1 MTTNDIES
9 HFQELYG
16 IDVSNSTISR
26 ITDQGVAYLKEWQE
40 RPIED
45 IYAVVFLMPYISTY
59 EARGEYLKGSLHS
72 FRYRYGWQKRYFR
85 NVCGRK

>member
-16 IDVSNSTISR
+16 IGVFDNTISR
-26 ITDQGVAYLKEWQE
+26 ITDKVLPIVKEWQE

-45 IYAVVFLMPYISTY
+45 IYAVVYPDAIHFHVRSKRIIVKKAVYIALGIDMAS
-59 EARGEYLKGSLHS
+59 
-72 FRYRYGWQKRYFR
+72 
-85 NVCGRK
+85 